1 VLFYDLKS
9 GLISIEYAA
18 GVTPVEADTIY
29 YLAASPAS
37 TEREQETPC
46 RREARILSAYLKR
59 RIKSLLK
66 ELFKVL
72 V

>member
-37 TEREQETPC
+37 TEREQETPW
-46 RREARILSAYLKR
+46 RSPNLI
-59 RIKSLLK
+59 SLFEK
-66 ELFKVL
+66 TN
-72 V
+72 